1 MLAFVIISILHV
13 VIGEI
18 VPKSYTLPRAE
29 QVALA
34 VAPLIG
40 VFFFVFA
47 WFIAFLDWLAQLVM
61 RMLGIPPT
69 DELEG
74 SHSEVE
80 LRMLLRQGERAG
92 VLEAEEQQMIDK
104 VFDFSDTPVEDVM
117 VPRPDIVALP
127 VALTPTAAM
136 EQVLQHPYTR
146 YPVYGEDFDDVLGVL
161 HVRRL
166 FVALQNGA
174 AASTDLRALLYPAHL
189 VPETKRL
196 GQLLTEI
203 RRQKGHMAIVVDEY
217 GSVAG
222 LVTLEDLLEEIV
234 GEIDDEFDP
243 EDAPI
248 VRLGPDRYRVE
259 GSLPVEE
266 FNERFERDLS
276 DEDYHTVG
284 GIVFGEL
291 GRAPAVGDSVEIGT
305 SSSTS
310 RRSTARASCTPTR
323 RCSRYPRRT
332 RRQGRRRLVSYRPA
346 RGGAGSDLMQ
356 AAPLTVALIAINIV
370 VYVLQARAS
379 TSSCMMDSGTT
390 GGSQAVQG
398 SVDGHYGL
406 WGPMVSSGE
415 WWRLL
420 TSGFLH
426 ANLIHI
432 GSNMLALFFIGR
444 ALEPALGWLRLGV
457 IYFVSLAAG
466 SLGVMLLE
474 PGTLSSAPRA
484 RSSASWARS

>member
-1 MLAFVIISILHV
+1 MSIVTVIELGLIGFFILWNAFFVSAEYAFVSVRHTRLDELASEGNRRARTVRKIVSDPSHFIAAMQLGITLSSVALGALGEPAVARVLESVFGRVSDWTASVLSVGIAFVVISILHV

-29 QVALA
+29 KVALA

-47 WFIAFLDWLAQLVM
+47 WFIDFLDWLAQLVM
-61 RMLGIPPT
+61 RMLGIPT
-69 DELEG
+69 TNELEA
-74 SHSEVE
+74 SHSEIE

-92 VLEAEEQQMIDK
+92 VLEPDEQQMIDK

-146 YPVYGEDFDDVLGVL
+146 YPVYDEEFDNVLGVL

-174 AASTDLRALLYPAHL
+174 AASSDLRQLLYPAHL

-196 GQLLTEI
+196 GHLLTEI
-203 RRQKGHMAIVVDEY
+203 RRQKGHMAIVIDEY

-248 VRLGPDRYRVE
+248 LRLGPDRYRVD

-266 FNERFERDLS
+266 FNERFGRELS
-276 DEDYHTVG
+276 EDDYHTVG

-291 GRAPAVGDSVEIGT
+291 GRAPVVGDSVEVGH
-305 SSSTS
+305 
-310 RRSTARASCTPTR
+310 
-323 RCSRYPRRT
+323 
-332 RRQGRRRLVSYRPA
+332 VKF
-346 RGGAGSDLMQ
+346 DV
-356 AAPLTVALIAINIV
+356 AA
-370 VYVLQARAS
+370 
-379 TSSCMMDSGTT
+379 
-390 GGSQAVQG
+390 
-398 SVDGHYGL
+398 VDG
-406 WGPMVSSGE
+406 S
-415 WWRLL
+415 RI
-420 TSGFLH
+420 LH
-426 ANLIHI
+426 ADATL
-432 GSNMLALFFIGR
+432 LPKP
-444 ALEPALGWLRLGV
+444 EP
-457 IYFVSLAAG
+457 
-466 SLGVMLLE
+466 
-474 PGTLSSAPRA
+474 PGEYADGDE
-484 RSSASWARS
+484 